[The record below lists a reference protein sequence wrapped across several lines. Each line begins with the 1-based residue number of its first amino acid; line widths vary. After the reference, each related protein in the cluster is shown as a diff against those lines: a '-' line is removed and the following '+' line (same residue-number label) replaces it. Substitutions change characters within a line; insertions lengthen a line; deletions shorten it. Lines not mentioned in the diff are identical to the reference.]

1 MVQKKTPKN
10 AEDYYCEKCNFT
22 CCKLSDFNRH
32 LSTRKHKM
40 LTNVDI
46 LPEKNAASKYICENC
61 NKEYKHRQSLSVHR
75 KKCSVIP
82 KKSNSNQKDVMKHDI
97 IDDIID
103 DEITDTDY
111 KKMFIEVMDKNAE
124 LQSKLVEQQE
134 QLIELLP
141 KAGNTTN
148 NNNYNLNIYLNEHC
162 KDALSL
168 MDFVDNLKLQIKDLT
183 LTGEKGFVEGVSN
196 IFIKGLNE
204 LEFNKRPIHCSDAKR
219 ETLYIK
225 NEQEWKKDDKQNSM
239 VKDAIEKVKNDNFRQ
254 LERWQNEHPYHQD
267 QNHPDNKIFLDL
279 VQNCLG
285 GLDDNS
291 RQNNIKKVIKN
302 IAKEVIVDGK

>member
-1 MVQKKTPKN
+1 MSQKKTPKN
-10 AEDYYCEKCNFT
+10 AEDYYCEKCNFI

-40 LTNVDI
+40 LTNVDN
-46 LPEKNAASKYICENC
+46 LPEKNATSKFICENC

-75 KKCSVIP
+75 KKCTVIP
-82 KKSNSNQKDVMKHDI
+82 KKSNSNQKDVMKNDI
-97 IDDIID
+97 IN

-141 KAGNTTN
+141 KTGNTTN

-183 LTGEKGFVEGVSN
+183 LTDEKGYVEGVSN

-239 VKDAIEKVKNDNFRQ
+239 VKDAIEKVKDDNFRQ
-254 LERWQNEHPYHQD
+254 LERWQNEHPHHQD

>member
-1 MVQKKTPKN
+1 MAQKKTPKN
-10 AEDYYCEKCNFT
+10 AEKFSCEKCDFT
-22 CCKLSDFNRH
+22 CCKLSEYNRH
-32 LSTRKHKM
+32 LTTRKHKM
-40 LTNVDI
+40 LTNVDN
-46 LPEKNAASKYICENC
+46 LTEKNATPKFVCDIC
-61 NKEYKHRQSLSVHR
+61 NKEYKHRQSLSVHK
-75 KKCSVIP
+75 KKCTIIP
-82 KKSNSNQKDVMKHDI
+82 KQENKKKDETVN
-97 IDDIID
+97 

-124 LQSKLVEQQE
+124 LQSKLIEQQE
-134 QLIELLP
+134 QLVELLP
-141 KAGNTTN
+141 KVGNTTN

-168 MDFVDNLKLQIKDLT
+168 MDFIDNLKLQLNDLT

-204 LEFNKRPIHCSDAKR
+204 LEFNKRPIHCSDVKR

-239 VKDAIEKVKNDNFRQ
+239 VKNAIEKVKDDNFKQ
-254 LERWQNEHPYHQD
+254 LERWQNEHPHHQD

-279 VQNCLG
+279 VQNCIG

-291 RQNNIKKVIKN
+291 KQNNIKKVIKN
-302 IAKEVIVDGK
+302 IAKEVIIEK

>member
-10 AEDYYCEKCNFT
+10 AEKFSCEKCDFT
-22 CCKLSDFNRH
+22 CCKLSEYNRH
-32 LSTRKHKM
+32 LTTRKHKM
-40 LTNVDI
+40 LTNVDN
-46 LPEKNAASKYICENC
+46 LTEKNATPKFVCDNC
-61 NKEYKHRQSLSVHR
+61 NKEYKHRQSLSVHK
-75 KKCSVIP
+75 KKCTIIP
-82 KKSNSNQKDVMKHDI
+82 KQENKKKDETVN
-97 IDDIID
+97 

-124 LQSKLVEQQE
+124 LQSKIIEQQE
-134 QLIELLP
+134 QLVELLP
-141 KAGNTTN
+141 KVGNTTN

-168 MDFVDNLKLQIKDLT
+168 MDFVDNLKLQLTDLT

-239 VKDAIEKVKNDNFRQ
+239 VKNAIERVKDDNFKQ
-254 LERWQNEHPYHQD
+254 LERWQNEHPHHQD

-279 VQNCLG
+279 VQNCIG

-291 RQNNIKKVIKN
+291 KQNNIKKVIKN
-302 IAKEVIVDGK
+302 IAKEVIIEK